1 VNDGAIAKAFID
13 PNTQQ
18 QNFVFNPRYQS
29 ENPFQFG
36 SVLAHETLHADL
48 PNSATEETVLL
59 ALQTSIYLEQLA
71 KHSKLAL
78 ADTELTRR
86 NNTNALARFNSG
98 RGAKL
103 GLFES
108 NHPNEQLLPGSV
120 VAATNWFEQFQDLP
134 GFEDTPRKSAAEKLP
149 GKTRKARHCRAPGA
163 ELRQGDPGL
172 H

>member
-1 VNDGAIAKAFID
+1 MVRLPKRLLIPIRNSRILCLTPGTSQKTRSSSAVFWPMKPCTRICRI
-13 PNTQQ
+13 QQ
-18 QNFVFNPRYQS
+18 PRRRCYW
-29 ENPFQFG
+29 PCK
-36 SVLAHETLHADL
+36 
-48 PNSATEETVLL
+48 P
-59 ALQTSIYLEQLA
+59 SIYLEQLA